1 MRLTVTRQSA
11 VAEPSRRSWRRGLGT
26 VPAVA
31 GMAFSVAWIAGLSVS
46 SASTDVHSSGAQL
59 LAGFAAHRG
68 AATAQYVITEGVTS
82 VLLAIVALVLARDAR
97 RSHLVG
103 VFGVVAAMVGLAE
116 CALGIA
122 AVFSAS
128 ASAAADLVETVNRLD
143 GVKMFVLAGLA
154 VAAVAG
160 ARPLPRW
167 LRWIGVALAVTII
180 LSGLGYL
187 LLLDALTPFAYV
199 SLPLLMVWVT
209 CAGVVLGRSAGS
221 R

>member
-1 MRLTVTRQSA
+1 MSLTRQPA
-11 VAEPSRRSWRRGLGT
+11 VAEPPRRSWRRGLGT

-31 GMAFSVAWIAGLSVS
+31 GIAFSIAWIAGLSVN
-46 SASTDVHSSGAQL
+46 SASTDVHTSGAQL

-82 VLLAIVALVLARDAR
+82 VLLAIVALALARRAR
-97 RSHLVG
+97 WPRPVG
-103 VFGVVAAMVGLAE
+103 VFGVVAALVGLAE

-128 ASAAADLVETVNRLD
+128 APTAADLVEAVNRLD
-143 GVKMFVLAGLA
+143 GVKMFALAGLA

-160 ARPLPRW
+160 DRPLPRW
-167 LRWIGVALAVTII
+167 LRWIGVALAVTIT

-209 CAGVVLGRSAGS
+209 CAGVVLGRSS

>member
-1 MRLTVTRQSA
+1 MSLTVA
-11 VAEPSRRSWRRGLGT
+11 APVRRSWSHGLGT

-31 GMAFSVAWIAGLSVS
+31 GIAFSAAWIAGLSVNS
-46 SASTDVHSSGAQL
+46 SSTDVHTTGAQL

-82 VLLAIVALVLARDAR
+82 VLLAIVVLGLARHAR
-97 RSHLVG
+97 
-103 VFGVVAAMVGLAE
+103 VFGVVAAAIGLIE

-122 AVFSAS
+122 AVQTAAAS
-128 ASAAADLVETVNRLD
+128 TAADLVEAVNRLD
-143 GVKMFVLAGLA
+143 GVKMLALA

-160 ARPLPRW
+160 ARVLPGW
-167 LRWIGVALAVTII
+167 LRWIGVALAVTIT

-187 LLLDALTPFAYV
+187 LLLDALTPFAYI
-199 SLPLLMVWVT
+199 SLPLLMVWVP
-209 CAGVVLGRSAGS
+209 CAGVVLGRSN